1 MVPHQ
6 KPRGPRPG
14 RPAKA
19 ILSDESESSV
29 SHPDGRESQ
38 IFTDSEVNIQRKA
51 KQKSII
57 SNIAC
62 CEAIKR
68 GCFYLLFHIQLTLIS
83 PFLQKKRLISVSSQY
98 PNNKR
103 IHIIT
108 FISNILYTTG

>member
-68 GCFYLLFHIQLTLIS
+68 GCFYLLFHIHLF
-83 PFLQKKRLISVSSQY
+83 PHFYKKRLISVSSQY